1 MDIAGIVLGYIAV
14 IGGLSIA
21 PLAIIM
27 GIRHDR
33 RKRELE
39 HMERMRA
46 LELGRKLP
54 QDEPWLSPTKIA
66 LVIGGFVPLVVFS
79 SVATATARSGF
90 HEGMWIAAGLV
101 STAAVIS
108 GSVLA
113 GTSLRRDATSTGS
126 LDNKPYVEE
135 DAYDVVSSRG

>member
-14 IGGLSIA
+14 VGGLSIA

-54 QDEPWLSPTKIA
+54 QDEPWLSPMKIA
-66 LVIGGFVPLVVFS
+66 VVIGGVVPLVVFT
-79 SVATATARSGF
+79 SVASATVKTGF
-90 HEGMWIAAGLV
+90 HEEMWIAAAIVGTAGL
-101 STAAVIS
+101 IS
-108 GSVLA
+108 GSALA
-113 GTSLRRDATSTGS
+113 ANTLKREATSTGS
-126 LDNKPYVEE
+126 LDSKPYVEE